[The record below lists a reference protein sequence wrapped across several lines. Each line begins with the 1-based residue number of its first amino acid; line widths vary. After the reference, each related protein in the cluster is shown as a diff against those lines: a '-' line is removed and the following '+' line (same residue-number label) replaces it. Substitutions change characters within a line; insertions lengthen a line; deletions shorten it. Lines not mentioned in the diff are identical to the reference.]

1 MAKTKDKLYDTA
13 DTVRPYVDR
22 ALHDEDLRDNL
33 KEAFSAARDVYA
45 ELLGNRNLTA
55 TATRV
60 ASDKEIQDSLK
71 KAVDELREASRRIQ
85 GKEDHAARNKM
96 LLLAGITA
104 GILFNPMTGPQTR
117 KWLMEKVT
125 GENSDG
131 GYEYTPPPSSGTEAS
146 TTSAAGNAGSG
157 S

>member
-1 MAKTKDKLYDTA
+1 MAKTRDKLYDTA

-22 ALHDEDLRDNL
+22 ALHDEELRDNL
-33 KEAFSAARDVYA
+33 KEAFNAARDVYG

-60 ASDKEIQDSLK
+60 ASDKEIQESLR

-125 GENSDG
+125 GESSNG
-131 GYEYTPPPSSGTEAS
+131 GYDYSPPPGTTGTEAG
-146 TTSAAGNAGSG
+146 TPAPTGTGA
-157 S
+157 